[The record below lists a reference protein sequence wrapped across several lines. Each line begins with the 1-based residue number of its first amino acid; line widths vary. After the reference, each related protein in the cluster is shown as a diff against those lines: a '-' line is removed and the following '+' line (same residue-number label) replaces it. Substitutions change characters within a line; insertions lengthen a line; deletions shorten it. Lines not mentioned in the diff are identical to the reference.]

1 MPLELQAGFLLY
13 SLLSL
18 SGGLARLGLCFTGKA
33 TPDLS
38 VPVAALFHS
47 HLAGHCLPCCP
58 QPCPASALL

>member
-18 SGGLARLGLCFTGKA
+18 SGGLARLGLCFT
-33 TPDLS
+33 DLS